1 MSAKDFETLIKEKG
15 CKAHERWYPTA
26 IDTYKN
32 SFVLDTS
39 IENTRALKGNLAYS
53 AQYLEFL
60 EKEFSELNPPSVIYS
75 MLVKTYVITGMSMLE
90 GIFSNI
96 LKSRGWWKVSD
107 LESCGTTQSN
117 ETNFSGDKYIVVT
130 ELLRKVAPYQLQMNL
145 DEMIKTLSRHH
156 EALQVDH
163 LVYPALKR
171 LKELRNRVHLQ
182 KNESETDHDYNAFNF
197 TVKKEMGAI
206 LFEIFS
212 SPMITRLP
220 NNFDFLKINT
230 QETYVCD

>member
-1 MSAKDFETLIKEKG
+1 MSADKFETLIKEKG
-15 CKAHERWYPTA
+15 CKANERWYPRA

-39 IENTRALKGNLAYS
+39 IENTRALKSNLAYS

-60 EKEFSELNPPSVIYS
+60 EKEFSDLNPPSVIYC

-145 DEMIKTLSRHH
+145 DEMIKIYL
-156 EALQVDH
+156 
-163 LVYPALKR
+163 
-171 LKELRNRVHLQ
+171 
-182 KNESETDHDYNAFNF
+182 
-197 TVKKEMGAI
+197 
-206 LFEIFS
+206 
-212 SPMITRLP
+212 
-220 NNFDFLKINT
+220 
-230 QETYVCD
+230 

>member
-1 MSAKDFETLIKEKG
+1 M
-15 CKAHERWYPTA
+15 
-26 IDTYKN
+26 
-32 SFVLDTS
+32 
-39 IENTRALKGNLAYS
+39 AYS